1 MPCERRPLTV
11 TTIEGD
17 SKDSSCTVQNIPG
30 NVTGYKN
37 VSTNSEQSLMS
48 TVAQQPVFI
57 NEADT
62 RTCPLTASRV
72 RCRQEHSKPC
82 LSQLRQTSPCFNR
95 TRRVKTMTPPLQKGT
110 APQTK
115 GRDVRI
121 DISTMC
127 ASLMMQD
134 SQRSCKVALWR
145 RRDREDCHSSHSSNT
160 ERLGSHG
167 QG

>member
-1 MPCERRPLTV
+1 MNGGHSPSQR
-11 TTIEGD
+11 IEGRQRIRD
-17 SKDSSCTVQNIPG
+17 APCGTSWE
-30 NVTGYKN
+30 
-37 VSTNSEQSLMS
+37 VSRDTRTCLPTASRVMS
-48 TVAQQPVFI
+48 TVAQQPVI
-57 NEADT
+57 IEIQGRAHDSEQSSMST
-62 RTCPLTASRV
+62 K
-72 RCRQEHSKPC
+72 SKPC

-121 DISTMC
+121 DLSTMC

-134 SQRSCKVALWR
+134 SQKKGSTGKIATVPTARTPSG
-145 RRDREDCHSSHSSNT
+145 
-160 ERLGSHG
+160 LGSHG